1 MSLSPHH
8 WRKNWEL
15 LEFFFEMDEITFL
28 EDQVKKS
35 EPRNVVFCSFE
46 SRFAPS
52 GGLAAVTKKILP
64 YLKEIEPVQRV
75 LLITPFYPYIIDEKK
90 LTPTGIAFEVI
101 FDNETVKVEIYKYVA
116 PDGGGVEEYY
126 LKAHGFFDSKNPIND
141 PYGYYPDDPGKND
154 AAIRRNALFFCK
166 AVPPAL
172 KAAGLREDIVFHL
185 QEWQTTMI
193 ALTAKEAMLD
203 NTLVSCGCVQT
214 IHNPFDSWISS
225 ESLAK
230 LTDNKKIR
238 EHPGFKEND
247 GLTAYQLGL
256 QLVDAPLTTV
266 SEHFAGEL
274 TSDLLQTGFFA
285 PHLQDIFKRNGVVGV
300 NNALFVNFPPEY
312 SKKEKY
318 TIPEIKEIKREK
330 RKKLLTVLDTYHPPE
345 RFGQLTYQSQSIARL
360 PEEIPILVVSGRL
373 DPFQKGFDILL
384 RAVEKFKEDEIKVVL
399 SPMPIKASHL
409 DFFRETADR
418 CKGNITVFPIRME
431 KGYQELQMGSTFG
444 IMPSIYEP
452 FGAAI
457 EYMVSGTV
465 TIARETGGLVDQ
477 VRHNRCGFLFREQSE
492 TYTMDNIRAY
502 ARGSDRVQ
510 MRAGNPWVESMAAA
524 LVETL
529 KEAMDIYRNRPDT
542 YYGLIAEGFE
552 QAKTFTWQK
561 AAESYFQVYK
571 KIASPKGLR
580 RLSEGQGEAPPGPP
594 IC

>member
-1 MSLSPHH
+1 MPKILTD
-8 WRKNWEL
+8 WKKDWEL
-15 LEFFFEMDEITFL
+15 MAALFDNDEINKIREKLQHL
-28 EDQVKKS
+28 ENKH
-35 EPRNVVFCSFE
+35 VVFCSFE

-52 GGLAAVTKKILP
+52 GGLAAVTKKIPP
-64 YLKEIEPVQRV
+64 YLKEFKQVQRV
-75 LLITPFYPYIIDEKK
+75 LLITPFYPHIIDEKK
-90 LTPTGIAFEVI
+90 LSSTGIAFEVD
-101 FDNETVKVEIYKYVA
+101 FDNTTVKVDIYKYEA

-126 LKAHGFFDSKNPIND
+126 LKAAGYFDSQNAIND

-154 AAIRRNALFFCK
+154 AAIHRNALFFCK

-172 KAAGLREDIVFHL
+172 KAIGLREDIVFHL
-185 QEWQTTMI
+185 QEWQTTLI

-225 ESLAK
+225 GSPAK

-238 EHPGFKEND
+238 EHPVFKANE

-256 QLVDAPLTTV
+256 QLMDAPLTTV
-266 SEHFAGEL
+266 SENFAGEL

-285 PHLQDIFKRNGVVGV
+285 PHLQDIFKKNEVIGI

-312 SKKEKY
+312 SQKENY
-318 TIPEIKEIKREK
+318 TIPEIKKIKREQ
-330 RKKLLTVLDTYHPPE
+330 RKNLLGILDTYHPPE
-345 RFGQLTYQSQSIARL
+345 RFGTLTYKSQSIARL
-360 PEEIPILVVSGRL
+360 PEDIPILAMSGRL
-373 DPFQKGFDILL
+373 DPFQKGFDILS

-399 SPMPIKASHL
+399 SPMPIKSSDL

-418 CKGNITVFPIRME
+418 CKGNVTVYPIRME
-431 KGYQELQMGSTFG
+431 KGYRELQMGSTFG

-477 VRHNRCGFLFREQSE
+477 VRHNRCGFLFRERPE

-502 ARGSDRVQ
+502 AQANDRV
-510 MRAGNPWVESMAAA
+510 RERTGNPWVESMAAA
-524 LVETL
+524 LAETL
-529 KEAMDIYRNRPDT
+529 KEAAEIYRNHPDT
-542 YYGLIAEGFE
+542 YYGQIAAGFE
-552 QAKTFTWQK
+552 QAKTFSWQK
-561 AAESYFQVYK
+561 AAENYFEIYK
-571 KIASPKGLR
+571 KI
-580 RLSEGQGEAPPGPP
+580 
-594 IC
+594 